1 MVFDIL
7 EICPLFF
14 VASPPVS
21 PSPNGA
27 EAYALIS
34 CLERGRRIERGLRPL
49 SLAHSRLGDRE
60 RIWIPLPW
68 EIGMNPSP

>member
-21 PSPNGA
+21 PSPNVA
-27 EAYALIS
+27 ETNKVINCS
-34 CLERGRRIERGLRPL
+34 ERGRRIERGLRPL
-49 SLAHSRLGDRE
+49 WLAHSRLGDRE